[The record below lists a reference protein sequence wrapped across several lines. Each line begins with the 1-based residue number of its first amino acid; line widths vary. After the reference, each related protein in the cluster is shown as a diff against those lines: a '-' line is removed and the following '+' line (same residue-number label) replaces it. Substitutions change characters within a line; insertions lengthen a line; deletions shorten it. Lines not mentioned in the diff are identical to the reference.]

1 MTRRIFLSMLLVTAM
16 LLWVPGPALGVENGH
31 RLWGDEARVT
41 FWYSSPSNPC
51 YEYELWA
58 SFLVGEVMP
67 LAPGSR
73 PQEESRVLAIVN
85 AINTCTGGN
94 TVFEGVAVIEPDQV
108 DYVRLESYVVQ
119 DVYVEVGSEYGYWM
133 FFSFDLSF
141 TRVGEKVHGGY
152 VEESQFQVE
161 RWAEAAVEGTVVWND
176 MFTLPGESGQAEL
189 VHLTQI
195 GTPRP

>member
-1 MTRRIFLSMLLVTAM
+1 MTRRILLSTLLATVM
-16 LLWVPGPALGVENGH
+16 LLWVPGQAAGVESGH
-31 RLWGDEARVT
+31 RLRGDEARVT
-41 FWYSSPSNPC
+41 FWLTTPYNSC

-85 AINTCTGGN
+85 VNNTCTGAS
-94 TVFEGVAVIEPDQV
+94 TVYEGAAAIEPDQV
-108 DYVRLESYVVQ
+108 KFVSLESFAVQ
-119 DVYVEVGSEYGYWM
+119 DVHVEVSSELGYWM

-141 TRVGEKVHGGY
+141 NRVGEKVHGGY

-161 RWAEAAVEGTVVWND
+161 RWAEAAVEGSVVWND